1 MDIYDDDIDGIP
13 LTNDDDDID
22 GVPIDDSKT
31 TQRAFIPSKW
41 ETVDPD
47 QIEAQAVTTSKW
59 DTLPV
64 VVPDPPKIVTASSD
78 DSDSSDSNLGYEDER
93 RTILRE
99 IEVKTMQYQD
109 DLEAG
114 RRSLKPGYT
123 LNEQVHHYR
132 KKLIKKVKRKQEN
145 SSDSSERERYR
156 EPSPPVISSVYA
168 KKGAKRSKRSPSS
181 PAGYE
186 RDYDR
191 SNSPRSTRS
200 YKSRSPLLSRRQES
214 ESPQSSSHSSSRRY
228 KERAV
233 RSRSRSPHH
242 ESLERGSRR
251 FEREVSPGRRYKS
264 PSPTKSLSSRYHEV
278 SRDRERYTSSLI
290 SSSSSSSHK
299 KHKRSKY

>member
-59 DTLPV
+59 DSLPV
-64 VVPDPPKIVTASSD
+64 VVPDPPKIASSD

-145 SSDSSERERYR
+145 SSESSGEREQPRYR
-156 EPSPPVISSVYA
+156 EPSPPIISSVYA
-168 KKGAKRSKRSPSS
+168 KKAAKRSKRSPSS
-181 PAGYE
+181 PMTYE
-186 RDYDR
+186 REYDR

-200 YKSRSPLLSRRQES
+200 YKSRSPILSRRQES

-242 ESLERGSRR
+242 ESIERGSRR
-251 FEREVSPGRRYKS
+251 YERDVSPGRRYKS
-264 PSPTKSLSSRYHEV
+264 PSPGKSSRYHETT
-278 SRDRERYTSSLI
+278 RERYPSSLI
-290 SSSSSSSHK
+290 GSSSSSSSSHK

>member
-13 LTNDDDDID
+13 MTNDDDDID
-22 GVPIDDSKT
+22 GVPIDDSKS

-59 DTLPV
+59 DSLPV
-64 VVPDPPKIVTASSD
+64 VAPDPPKIVAAT

-114 RRSLKPGYT
+114 RRSLKSGFT
-123 LNEQVHHYR
+123 LIEQVQNYR
-132 KKLIKKVKRKQEN
+132 KKLIKKVKRKQDN
-145 SSDSSERERYR
+145 SSDSSERESRYR
-156 EPSPPVISSVYA
+156 EPSPPVISSGYT
-168 KKGAKRSKRSPSS
+168 KKAAKRSKRSPSS
-181 PAGYE
+181 PATYD

-191 SNSPRSTRS
+191 SNSPRSTHS
-200 YKSRSPLLSRRQES
+200 YKSRSPILSRRQES
-214 ESPQSSSHSSSRRY
+214 DSPQSSSHSSSRRY
-228 KERAV
+228 KERPG
-233 RSRSRSPHH
+233 RSRSRSPHR
-242 ESLERGSRR
+242 ELSEKSLSRR
-251 FEREVSPGRRYKS
+251 YERDISPGRRYKS
-264 PSPTKSLSSRYHEV
+264 PSPSKSSSRFHESI
-278 SRDRERYTSSLI
+278 SRDRYA